1 VCTFSRNA
9 SDFFLRP
16 VMEIWCCHM
25 KPHSVMSHVMSN
37 RAADLWRGGRVEC
50 RILMLT
56 THLHPLQTPHSI
68 TYSRVMNGSVCC
80 VIIYCHT
87 QHMLIRQQRAF
98 TRSGKTNEAA
108 NQSIRLRG
116 TNKKPTFAELLTE
129 E

>member
-1 VCTFSRNA
+1 MCTFRVA
-9 SDFFLRP
+9 RAIFLHP
-16 VMEIWCCHM
+16 VMEIWCRHM
-25 KPHSVMSHVMSN
+25 KLHFIMSHVMSN
-37 RAADLWRGGRVEC
+37 RAADLWRGGRVER

-80 VIIYCHT
+80 VIIYYHT
-87 QHMLIRQQRAF
+87 QHMLIRQQLAF

-108 NQSIRLRG
+108 NQGIRLRD